1 MLKKLTPL
9 QFYVLEF
16 SPQLLAFILVK
27 NSKRKLDILRLYIL
41 LDILG
46 LIEDFQAFVCII
58 SKENNP

>member
-27 NSKRKLDILRLYIL
+27 NTKTKTGYIK
-41 LDILG
+41 
-46 LIEDFQAFVCII
+46 II
-58 SKENNP
+58 YITGYIRIN